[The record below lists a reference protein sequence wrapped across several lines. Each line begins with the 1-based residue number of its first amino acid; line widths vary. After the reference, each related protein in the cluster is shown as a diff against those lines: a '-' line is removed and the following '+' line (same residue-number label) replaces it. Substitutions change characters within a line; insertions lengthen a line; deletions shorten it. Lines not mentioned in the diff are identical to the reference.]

1 MANLTEIPKYKN
13 TILSLIISNENIVD
27 LLSGNIEQSEDL
39 IGVNLFD
46 YPKIP
51 LAEEEL
57 AYITVEIDVPT
68 MFNIKNKIFR
78 KPQIVLDIIVH
89 DKLMKTNTIG
99 NRLDLLCSE
108 IDRAFNGFSGLGF
121 KNWEFDSLKSIYY
134 TNRHY
139 GKRITFSA
147 VEKSIE
153 SCVYT

>member
-1 MANLTEIPKYKN
+1 MANLKEIPKYKN
-13 TILSLIISNENIVD
+13 TILSLIISNENIVE
-27 LLSGNIEQSEDL
+27 LLNGNIEQSENL

-57 AYITVEIDVPT
+57 AYITVEIDIPT

-108 IDRAFNGFSGLGF
+108 IDKVFNGFNGLG
-121 KNWEFDSLKSIYY
+121 
-134 TNRHY
+134 
-139 GKRITFSA
+139 
-147 VEKSIE
+147 
-153 SCVYT
+153 